1 MFWIE
6 ILTSFVILSHIGAA
20 RDWNIPSKLRF
31 DAKYPSVATLEW
43 RQFLY
48 GELRGI

>member
-1 MFWIE
+1 MVL
-6 ILTSFVILSHIGAA
+6 ILRRGPA

-31 DAKYPSVATLEW
+31 DAKYPSVATPES